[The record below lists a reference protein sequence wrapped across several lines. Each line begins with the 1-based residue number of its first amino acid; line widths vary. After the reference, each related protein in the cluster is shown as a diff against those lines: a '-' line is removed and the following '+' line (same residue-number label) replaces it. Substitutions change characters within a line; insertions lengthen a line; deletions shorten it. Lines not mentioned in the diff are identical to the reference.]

1 MGLDVDHCFL
11 RYIIVNGQPQPCR
24 QYFTVNY
31 NTSTSLQSITK
42 FFSERFPGY
51 TLVEVHMNANYGKGR
66 THIVLND
73 ANIDIIRQR
82 LNYSNRNNTVGLLN
96 AYMVNKLKK
105 NKGNPNELKPV
116 IKFFYLSKKA
126 YVAPKK
132 KSSKVRSN
140 SWLLPELDL
149 ATSNKRL
156 LKPSVSK
163 PASSKLQRSN
173 SLPLPVDPVKMDAY
187 L

>member
-11 RYIIVNGQPQPCR
+11 RYIIVNGEPQPCK
-24 QYFTVNY
+24 QSFTVNY

-66 THIVLND
+66 THIKLND

-105 NKGNPNELKPV
+105 KQR
-116 IKFFYLSKKA
+116 
-126 YVAPKK
+126 
-132 KSSKVRSN
+132 KSER
-140 SWLLPELDL
+140 
-149 ATSNKRL
+149 
-156 LKPSVSK
+156 
-163 PASSKLQRSN
+163 
-173 SLPLPVDPVKMDAY
+173 VKTCN
-187 L
+187 